1 MDYRSERRSA
11 FQATVAF
18 RLGPG
23 TGVGLSW
30 NSRTTLPTLA
40 SDEPVLLLAAR
51 LQVDVSEWLYD
62 ESRSVA
68 LEECEGRWRPP
79 AGGSGFG
86 IGPGGRALGG

>member
-40 SDEPVLLLAAR
+40 SDEPVRLLAAR

-68 LEECEGRWRPP
+68 LEECEGRWRP
-79 AGGSGFG
+79 AVRALAS
-86 IGPGGRALGG
+86 GPGGVPSVAE